1 MIMNRFLLTHLVT
14 ILFLFFPHG
23 CGYIQES
30 IDIAGLKGMAGDI
43 LKNFN
48 PGSPQNLKDF
58 IREFSLERD
67 TQPLFLNKIKVS
79 SLNRWKV
86 DHPLGYE
93 LIMEKITF
101 PSLIEHKM
109 GNDTAVFYSYR
120 AAPLR
125 GRRVILWVPGMGVSD
140 LAFRFIKRFFYQE
153 LKRDY
158 DILFYVPPYHME
170 RTEDGRDNGDGFF
183 TADTERN
190 IKVILNMV
198 RELRTISHYLEDRGV
213 KSIGGWG
220 GSIGAS
226 TILLMAQM
234 VDLDHL
240 CIMIPIVNWETV
252 TLENTYM
259 KKVVSRY
266 EREGF
271 SVETLMKA
279 YGLINPV
286 NYRISVKPERVH
298 IMYAEYDQLSPES
311 AILNFARKN
320 KITRIVSYK
329 RSHATILLSDKL
341 YEHCGMF
348 LDSLK

>member
-1 MIMNRFLLTHLVT
+1 MIVTRLLIHLIA
-14 ILFLFFPHG
+14 ILFLLLPHS

-30 IDIAGLKGMAGDI
+30 IDIAGLKEMAADI
-43 LKNFN
+43 LENFN
-48 PGSPQNLKDF
+48 PGSPQDLRVF

-67 TQPLFLNKIKVS
+67 TQPLFLNKIEVS
-79 SLNRWKV
+79 PLNRWKV
-86 DHPLGYE
+86 DHPLGYK

-101 PSLIEHKM
+101 PSLIKHKR
-109 GNDTAVFYSYR
+109 GNDRAVFYSYR
-120 AAPLR
+120 AAPFR

-153 LKRDY
+153 LRRDY
-158 DILFYVPPYHME
+158 DIVFYVPPYHME
-170 RTEDGRDNGDGFF
+170 RTEDGRDNGEGFF
-183 TADTERN
+183 TADTGRN
-190 IKVILNMV
+190 IRVILHAV
-198 RELRTISHYLEDRGV
+198 RELRTISHYLKDRGV

-226 TILLMAQM
+226 MLLLTAQM

-240 CIMIPIVNWETV
+240 CIMIPIINWETV

-271 SVETLMKA
+271 SVEILMKA
-279 YGLINPV
+279 YGLINPI
-286 NYRISVKPERVH
+286 NYQISVKPERVH

-311 AILNFARKN
+311 AILSYARKN
-320 KITRIVSYK
+320 KIMKIAAYR
-329 RSHATILLSDKL
+329 RSHATILLSDRL
-341 YEHCGMF
+341 YEDCGMF